1 MSKHFLEIQ
10 KGNFVASEKNK
21 VNDVNLII
29 EEQGQIISLLG
40 PSGIGKTTLLSVLCG
55 LQIPTEGSIRYNDI
69 SLYSLSENKIDEFRG
84 KQLGIVFQSF
94 NLINAFTIKQNLQI
108 ANTAE
113 GSQDTD
119 HLYDLLERVVLADK
133 SHIKVSNLSIGE
145 KQRVAVA
152 RAFIGQP
159 KWIFCDEPTS
169 SLDDKNTDIITNLI
183 KEESLRHK
191 ASLILITHD
200 KRVQS
205 ILNFNEILRLGEVL

>member
-1 MSKHFLEIQ
+1 MLICENLSFSIDGHKLFSNIDI
-10 KGNFVASEKNK
+10 KIKKEK
-21 VNDVNLII
+21 DLLIT
-29 EEQGQIISLLG
+29 G
-40 PSGIGKTTLLSVLCG
+40 PSGIGKTTLLSILCG

-84 KQLGIVFQSF
+84 KHLGIVFQSF

-119 HLYDLLERVVLADK
+119 HLYDLLERVGLADK

>member
-1 MSKHFLEIQ
+1 MLICENLSFSIDGHKLFSNIDI
-10 KGNFVASEKNK
+10 KIKKEK
-21 VNDVNLII
+21 DLLIT
-29 EEQGQIISLLG
+29 G

-55 LQIPTEGSIRYNDI
+55 LQIPSEGSIRYNDI

-84 KQLGIVFQSF
+84 KHLGIVFQSF

-119 HLYDLLERVVLADK
+119 HLYDLLERVGLADK

>member
-1 MSKHFLEIQ
+1 MLICENLSFSIDGHKLFSNIDI
-10 KGNFVASEKNK
+10 KIKKEK
-21 VNDVNLII
+21 DLLIT
-29 EEQGQIISLLG
+29 G

-84 KQLGIVFQSF
+84 KHLGIVFQSF

-119 HLYDLLERVVLADK
+119 HLYDLLERVGLADK

-205 ILNFNEILRLGEVL
+205 ILNFNKILRLGEVL

>member
-1 MSKHFLEIQ
+1 M
-10 KGNFVASEKNK
+10 G
-21 VNDVNLII
+21 
-29 EEQGQIISLLG
+29 
-40 PSGIGKTTLLSVLCG
+40 
-55 LQIPTEGSIRYNDI
+55 
-69 SLYSLSENKIDEFRG
+69 
-84 KQLGIVFQSF
+84 
-94 NLINAFTIKQNLQI
+94 
-108 ANTAE
+108 
-113 GSQDTD
+113 
-119 HLYDLLERVVLADK
+119 LADK

-205 ILNFNEILRLGEVL
+205 IPVSYTHLTLPTKRIV